1 MSHDKI
7 LESDLESLLE
17 KITTHVEGNDDE
29 ESTVLFKF
37 EGDRLFHLR
46 TFFPK
51 IMNARITHST
61 RNNIESEKWK
71 QILNVYF

>member
-7 LESDLESLLE
+7 LESDVESLLE

-37 EGDRLFHLR
+37 EGDRLVHLW
-46 TFFPK
+46 TFFVPK
-51 IMNARITHST
+51 L
-61 RNNIESEKWK
+61 WK
-71 QILNVYF
+71 YVLVIQYYPQYPGLI

>member
-37 EGDRLFHLR
+37 EGDRLFHL
-46 TFFPK
+46 
-51 IMNARITHST
+51 
-61 RNNIESEKWK
+61 
-71 QILNVYF
+71 